1 MAEERAQRR
10 LAAILAADVVGYS
23 RLMEQNEADT
33 FTRLRIHR
41 KELFE
46 PEIEKHSGRIFKLMG
61 DGLLAEF
68 GSVVDAVECAVVLQR
83 GMAERNA
90 GLTNDQRI
98 DVRIGV
104 NLGDVIVEDEDRHGD
119 GVNIAARLQQVAEP
133 GGIFVSRTVVE
144 QVKHKLALR
153 FESLGEHRVK
163 NIAERVSVYR
173 VVLDGVAAR
182 RQLLKWLAPTPKRRS
197 AIATVA
203 LVFPITVGALVWNYW
218 REPACALHLPK
229 KPSIA
234 VLPFDY
240 VGDDP
245 KWARLADGL
254 TEDVIANLSRSGD
267 LFVIAGNST
276 RSYKGSD
283 VDVRQVGC
291 DLGVKYVLD
300 GSIRDLGDKI
310 RVTPHLIEAA
320 NRNLIPSE
328 PIDRSPEDIFRIQDD
343 VTASVAARLL
353 GYESDLPEA
362 ERRKLQRKP
371 PTDNLEAY
379 DNYLRAEMLGRG
391 WSDTRREALAL
402 YQKAI
407 ALDPKFADAYAGY
420 ARIAADTWLYQ
431 FDNVRPIPVARKEA
445 YEAASRAL
453 ALDPA
458 NPRPYSI
465 LSALQSADGWHD
477 QAIETARKAI
487 VLQPNNA
494 EAYAYL
500 ASALTYA
507 GRHPE
512 ALAAMETA
520 LRMDP
525 NPSPQF
531 RADLGWV
538 LFHNHHYDRA
548 LDELEKARD
557 AGVDYLEFLAA
568 VYVKQDRLPE
578 AQATVRKMI
587 ELGDSMNLEFLRVQ
601 YSQYSRKEDQN
612 QLLDALHKAGMP
624 EWPYGYQGRP
634 EYRLGGTEIAA
645 LTFGRTWTGRG
656 DNDRPFVQE
665 ISANGTFAYRDTL
678 TLITGD
684 MSVVGNMLCQQTE
697 AFLMGRKHCG
707 YVYRNPDGTPD
718 AKEEYIYVSPY
729 AIYRFSVRP

>member
-1 MAEERAQRR
+1 MERH

-23 RLMEQNEADT
+23 RLMERNEAET
-33 FTRLRIHR
+33 FTRLRAHR
-41 KELFE
+41 HDLFE
-46 PEIEKHSGRIFKLMG
+46 PEIAKHNGRIFKLMG

-68 GSVVDAVECAVVLQR
+68 GSVVNALECAVVLQR
-83 GMAERNA
+83 GMAERNSA
-90 GLTNDQRI
+90 IAQDKRI
-98 DVRIGV
+98 DVRIGI
-104 NLGDVIVEDEDRHGD
+104 NLGDVIVEGEDRHGD
-119 GVNIAARLQQVAEP
+119 GVNIAARLQQLAEP
-133 GGIFVSRTVVE
+133 GGICVSRTVHTH
-144 QVKHKLALR
+144 VKNKLALG
-153 FESLGEHRVK
+153 FKSQGEHHLK
-163 NIAERVSVYR
+163 NIAEPVSVYR
-173 VVLDGVAAR
+173 VLFDGAAAR
-182 RQLLKWLAPTPKRRS
+182 PRPLIWLATLRRQRLV
-197 AIATVA
+197 IAA
-203 LVFPITVGALVWNYW
+203 LALILLIGAGTFAWNSYL
-218 REPACALHLPK
+218 REPACALQLPD

-254 TEDVIANLSRSGD
+254 TEDVIANLSRSGG

-276 RSYKGSD
+276 RIYKGSD

-300 GSIRDLGDKI
+300 GSIRHLGDKI

-320 NRNLIPSE
+320 NRSLVPLA
-328 PIDRSPEDIFRIQDD
+328 PIDRSPEDIFHIQDD
-343 VTASVAARLL
+343 VTASVAGRLL
-353 GYESDLPEA
+353 GYEGDLPEA
-362 ERRKLQRKP
+362 ERMKLQRKP
-371 PTDNLEAY
+371 STDNLEAY

-391 WSDTRREALAL
+391 WTDTRREALSL

-407 ALDPKFADAYAGY
+407 ALDPEFADAYAGY
-420 ARIAADTWLYQ
+420 ARIVTDAWLYQ
-431 FDNVRPIPVARKEA
+431 IDDVRPIPVARKEA
-445 YEAASRAL
+445 YETASRAL

-477 QAIETARKAI
+477 QAIETARTAI

-494 EAYAYL
+494 EAYASL

-525 NPSPQF
+525 KPSPQF
-531 RADLGWV
+531 HADLGWV

-548 LDELEKARD
+548 LDELEKGRD
-557 AGVDYLEFLAA
+557 AGVEYLEFLAA
-568 VYVKQDRLPE
+568 VYVKLDRLPE
-578 AQATVRKMI
+578 AQATARKI
-587 ELGDSMNLEFLRVQ
+587 VELGGPINLEFLRVQ
-601 YSQYSRKEDQN
+601 YSQYRRKEDLK
-612 QLLDALHKAGMP
+612 QLLDALHKAGVP
-624 EWPYGYQGRP
+624 EWPYGYRGRP
-634 EYRLGGTEIAA
+634 EYRLDGTEIAA
-645 LTFGRTWTGRG
+645 LTFGRTWTGEG
-656 DNDRPFVQE
+656 DADRPFVQE
-665 ISANGTFAYRDTL
+665 ISENGTFAYRDTL

-684 MSVVGNMLCQQTE
+684 MSVVGNMLCQQNE

-707 YVYRNPDGTPD
+707 YVYRNPEGTPD
-718 AKEEYIYVSPY
+718 PKEEYIYVSPR